1 MNASTALEIK
11 VAGAVACRR
20 YEKAQK
26 PVAAFEADIRRH
38 RDIIDD
44 VMSES
49 ASEAIK
55 FLHVDCAPL
64 KQVIHQPMNPLT

>member
-1 MNASTALEIK
+1 ME
-11 VAGAVACRR
+11 
-20 YEKAQK
+20 
-26 PVAAFEADIRRH
+26 AFEGDIRRH

-44 VMSES
+44 IMSES

-64 KQVIHQPMNPLT
+64 KQASSNFKILKLCAC